1 LILYSRPPVRGLL
14 MALSNGTPM
23 NPGKRRRGCL
33 AVAILVLGALS
44 PALASAQTEA
54 EKKAQARD
62 LYERAT
68 RLYDVGK
75 YGDAIGAYEQ
85 AYLLIEDPALLFN
98 IGQAYRLWDRPE
110 EAIRAYKNYLRKS
123 PEARNRADVD
133 RKIADLEK
141 VIEDRRK
148 ATDMPPT
155 TPSSRPAPGP
165 VGVSPNPLPPETS
178 ATEIAQPEPP
188 MATPESEP
196 AGVAVAPPAAA
207 ASPKRNWLAYGLI
220 GGGGVCL
227 VFSALM
233 AAVGQAEANKLRDDS
248 KNHEAFDPTIEK
260 TGKGAN
266 VLAVVGLVAG
276 VATGGVGVYLLWRG
290 RANKGT
296 TAALVPTLAPNYA
309 GASAVVTF

>member
-1 LILYSRPPVRGLL
+1 MV
-14 MALSNGTPM
+14 LSNGTPM
-23 NPGKRRRGCL
+23 NPGRRRRGCL
-33 AVAILVLGALS
+33 AAAIVVLGALS

-123 PEARNRADVD
+123 PEARNRADVE

-141 VIEDRRK
+141 VIDDRRK
-148 ATDMPPT
+148 AADVPPA
-155 TPSSRPAPGP
+155 PLPSRPAPGP
-165 VGVSPNPLPPETS
+165 AGASPNPPPPETS
-178 ATEIAQPEPP
+178 TTEVAQPEPAP
-188 MATPESEP
+188 PTVTPENEP
-196 AGVAVAPPAAA
+196 AGVAVASPAEAPA
-207 ASPKRNWLAYGLI
+207 PKRNWLAYGLI

-248 KNHEAFDPTIEK
+248 KKHEAFDPTIEK

-266 VLAVVGLVAG
+266 ALAVVGLVAG
-276 VATGGVGVYLLWRG
+276 VATGGIGVYLLWRG
-290 RANKGT
+290 HASKGT

-309 GASAVVTF
+309 GGSAVVTF